1 MVTKMRRFLCLFLS
15 FICMFST
22 FILQINAD
30 EPEIDAASAILMEA
44 STGQILYEKNADEL
58 LHPASITKIMTLIL
72 IFDALES
79 GEISL
84 SDTVTVSANAAGMG
98 GSQVFLEEGE
108 TQSVETMLKCISIA
122 SANDACVAM
131 AEFISGSE
139 SAFVTRMNDR
149 ALNLGMTNTRFVN
162 CCGLD
167 ADNHMTTARDVALMS
182 KELITKY
189 PQIHDYTTIWMD
201 TIIHSTRRGDK
212 PFTLTNT
219 NKLIKQYEWAT
230 GLKTG
235 STSLAKFCLSAT
247 ATKNNIQL
255 ISVIMASPNGK
266 TRVSDSITL
275 LNHGF
280 DICHLYKDD
289 NPPVLDNI
297 EIDNTLCSNITA
309 EYSESFSY
317 IFSKTYDESLITK
330 EIEYI
335 SDLSAPVYEGQII
348 GTLNYSYEGE
358 NIGSVNIICTHDI
371 PKSSYKDYL
380 KALFNGLLCG

>member
-22 FILQINAD
+22 FVLQITAD

-84 SDTVTVSANAAGMG
+84 TDTVTVSENAAGMG

-149 ALNLGMTNTRFVN
+149 ALNLGMTNTSFVN

-201 TIIHSTRRGDK
+201 TIIHSTRWGDK

-255 ISVIMASPNGK
+255 ISVVMASPNGK

-280 DICHLYKDD
+280 DICHLYRDD
-289 NPPVLDNI
+289 KPPVLDNI
-297 EIDNTLCSNITA
+297 EIDNTLCNSITA
-309 EYSESFSY
+309 EYSDSFSY
-317 IFSKTYDESLITK
+317 IFSKTYDESLVTK